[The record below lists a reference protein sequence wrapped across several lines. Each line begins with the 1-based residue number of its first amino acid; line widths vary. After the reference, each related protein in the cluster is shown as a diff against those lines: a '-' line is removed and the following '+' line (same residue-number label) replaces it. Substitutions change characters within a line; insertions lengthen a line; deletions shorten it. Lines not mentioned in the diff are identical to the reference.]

1 MKDEIKYP
9 EGWAPMCVPR
19 YAMGPH
25 GQMVEVTPWAE
36 EDAPVNPAW
45 TAPEVGATG
54 RTFHNDTWYWI
65 LWENGNL
72 VEVPMEPQPPHLL
85 DL

>member
-1 MKDEIKYP
+1 MNEL
-9 EGWAPMCVPR
+9 PR
-19 YAMGPH
+19 YAMGPD
-25 GQMVEVTPWAE
+25 GQLVEVQNITGEPG
-36 EDAPVNPAW
+36 PVNPAW
-45 TAPEVGATG
+45 TTPTAEPTG

-72 VEVPMEPQPPHLL
+72 VEVIMDPQPPHLL